1 MPLTVAALYQF
12 VALPDVAALQAPLEA
27 LCAELGLTGT
37 LLLAPEGVNGTVAG
51 PAPAIEAFLVALR
64 TGPLFGGRLAELDC
78 KCSQAEAPPF
88 RQLKVRVKRE
98 IVTFDDGAT
107 DAATGAGT
115 PVAPEA
121 WNALLETPGLLLID
135 TRNAFEVALG
145 SFPGAVDPGI
155 TRFSDFRAYV
165 DGLDPAAH
173 PRVAMFCTGG
183 IRCEKAGAYMR
194 AKGFADVR
202 HLAGGILRYLETVPD
217 SENRWTGDCFVFDGR
232 IALGPALV
240 ERPDHAPETLM
251 SESSISKTPISK
263 TPVSKPPISKLKI
276 PETPIS
282 ETPR

>member
-37 LLLAPEGVNGTVAG
+37 LLLAPEGLNGTVAG
-51 PAPAIEAFLVALR
+51 TAAAIEAFLATLR
-64 TGPLFGGRLAELDC
+64 TGPLFGGRLAGLDC
-78 KCSQAEAPPF
+78 KLSRAEAPPF
-88 RQLKVRVKRE
+88 RQLKVRLKRE

-107 DAATGAGT
+107 DATGAGT

-121 WNALLETPGLLLID
+121 WNALLDTPGLLLID

-155 TRFSDFRAYV
+155 TRFSAFRDYV

-173 PRVAMFCTGG
+173 ATVAMFCTGG

-194 AKGFADVR
+194 ARGFADVR
-202 HLAGGILRYLETVPD
+202 HLEGGILRYLETVPEA
-217 SENRWTGDCFVFDGR
+217 ENRWRGDCFVFDGR

-240 ERPDHAPETLM
+240 ERPDHPPEALM
-251 SESSISKTPISK
+251 
-263 TPVSKPPISKLKI
+263 
-276 PETPIS
+276 S

>member
-12 VALPDVAALQAPLEA
+12 VALPDVAALQAPLQA
-27 LCAELGLTGT
+27 LCTELGITGT
-37 LLLAPEGVNGTVAG
+37 LLLAPEGLNGTVAG
-51 PAPAIEAFLVALR
+51 PDAAIDAFLAALR
-64 TGPLFGGRLAELDC
+64 EGPLFGGRLAGLDV
-78 KCSQAEAPPF
+78 KRSQAEAPPF
-88 RQLKVRVKRE
+88 RQLKVRLKRE

-121 WNALLETPGLLLID
+121 WNALLDTPGLLLID

-155 TRFSDFRAYV
+155 TRFSAFRAYV
-165 DGLDPAAH
+165 DGLDPSAH

-194 AKGFADVR
+194 AKGFPDVR
-202 HLAGGILRYLETVPD
+202 HLEGGILRYLETVPEA
-217 SENRWTGDCFVFDGR
+217 ENRWTGDCFVFDGR

-251 SESSISKTPISK
+251 SELRMSEPRMSAP
-263 TPVSKPPISKLKI
+263 L
-276 PETPIS
+276 IS

>member
-1 MPLTVAALYQF
+1 MPLTVAALYKF
-12 VALPDVAALQAPLEA
+12 VALPDVAALQAPLQA
-27 LCAELGLTGT
+27 LCEGFGITGT
-37 LLLAPEGVNGTVAG
+37 LLLAPEGLNGTVAG
-51 PAPAIEAFLVALR
+51 SAEAIAGFLAALQA
-64 TGPLFGGRLAELDC
+64 GPPFGDRLHGLEC
-78 KCSQAEAPPF
+78 KLSRAEAPPF

-107 DAATGAGT
+107 DAAAGAGT

-121 WNALLETPGLLLID
+121 WNALLDTPGLLLID

-155 TRFSDFRAYV
+155 TRFSAFRDYV
-165 DGLDPAAH
+165 AGLDPAAH

-202 HLAGGILRYLETVPD
+202 HLAGGILRYLETVPEA
-217 SENRWTGDCFVFDGR
+217 ENRWTGDCFVFDGR

-240 ERPDHAPETLM
+240 ERPDHAPETL
-251 SESSISKTPISK
+251 
-263 TPVSKPPISKLKI
+263 
-276 PETPIS
+276 
-282 ETPR
+282 R